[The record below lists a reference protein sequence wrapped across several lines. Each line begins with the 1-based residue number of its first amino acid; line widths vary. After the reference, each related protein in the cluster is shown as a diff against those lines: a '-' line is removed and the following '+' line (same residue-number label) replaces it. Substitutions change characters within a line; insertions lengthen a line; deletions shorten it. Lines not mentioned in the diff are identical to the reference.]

1 MKPGIPTN
9 GSMVKNHISLKT
21 GFGYNATRRTSFLL
35 WFQAC
40 QVRPLDLHQLQGH
53 LRDRSGI
60 VLHLLQ
66 ARLLH
71 RQQHQVIMRL
81 EKERIEL
88 KVIPLQCLCQV
99 SMLMIERCNLVS
111 VVNPITSH
119 FTKPNQKFSKTK
131 KGDHDRTEQPVV
143 CRLRWRRF

>member
-1 MKPGIPTN
+1 MNTDTLMS
-9 GSMVKNHISLKT
+9 GSTVKKHISLKT
-21 GFGYNATRRTSFLL
+21 GFGYNATRRTSFLS

-40 QVRPLDLHQLQGH
+40 QRVVSPVLIIQLQRH
-53 LRDRSGI
+53 LEDRRGI

-88 KVIPLQCLCQV
+88 KVIILQCLCQV
-99 SMLMIERCNLVS
+99 SMLMIERCNPLS
-111 VVNPITSH
+111 VVNPITSQ
-119 FTKPNQKFSKTK
+119 FTKPTKTSKNK
-131 KGDHDRTEQPVV
+131 
-143 CRLRWRRF
+143 